1 MSDISQNVLSI
12 LIAERDRLNKAIEIL
27 QGGASAPAAA
37 PVRAAAPAPKA
48 ERKATKKKRGGK
60 RERTPESRA
69 AQAEKMRLYW
79 ANRKKQEAK
88 AAK

>member
-1 MSDISQNVLSI
+1 MSDISTNVLTI

-27 QGGASAPAAA
+27 QGGAPAPA
-37 PVRAAAPAPKA
+37 PVRAAAQA